1 MKISIIHPSRN
12 RAEKA
17 HQAILQWLAA
27 SSKKVEIQYILTLD
41 NDDNQ
46 LSEYMQWL
54 NKLESEST
62 QPNFTVS
69 HIRGVSDYIVAA
81 VNRGAKIAKG
91 DILIFMADDF
101 EAPSNWDL
109 DIVSVIF
116 DTIQNNKELSYRVG
130 DVTLGRN
137 AQKVALLVSDNCNT
151 AYNLLTLPIITKEF
165 YQEFGYFFHPE
176 FKSMWCDNFIYEQA
190 KRNGY
195 LVDARQIVFTHRH
208 YTNVNAEFRSEID
221 ETYIRSNNMYNE
233 GKVTFDKL
241 MALNNW
247 N

>member
-12 RAEKA
+12 RANKA

-27 SSKKVEIQYILTLD
+27 SSKKAEIQYILTLD
-41 NDDNQ
+41 NDDSQ
-46 LSEYMQWL
+46 LSEYMEWL

-62 QPNFTVS
+62 QPNFTVN

-81 VNRGAKIAKG
+81 VNRGAKIAEG
-91 DILIFMADDF
+91 DILVFMADDF
-101 EAPSNWDL
+101 EAPLNWDL
-109 DIVSVIF
+109 DIVKVIL
-116 DTIQNNKELSYRVG
+116 DTIQNRKEIPYRVN
-130 DVTLGRN
+130 DIVNLNN
-137 AQKVALLVSDNCNT
+137 AYKVALLVSDNCNT
-151 AYNLLTLPIITKEF
+151 ANNLLTLPIITKEF
-165 YQEFGYFFHPE
+165 YQENGYFFHPD

-195 LVDARQIVFTHRH
+195 LVDARQIIFTHRH

-233 GKVTFDKL
+233 GKVTFDNL

>member
-12 RAEKA
+12 RANKA

-27 SSKKVEIQYILTLD
+27 SSKKVEIQYILSLD
-41 NDDNQ
+41 NDDSQ
-46 LSEYMQWL
+46 LNEYMEWL
-54 NKLESEST
+54 DKLDHEST

-69 HIRGVSDYIVAA
+69 HIRGVSDYVVAA
-81 VNRGAKIAKG
+81 TNRAAKIAIG

-101 EAPSNWDL
+101 EAPLNWDL
-109 DIVSVIF
+109 DIVNVILK
-116 DTIQNNKELSYRVG
+116 TIEIKKALIYITNNIAQ
-130 DVTLGRN
+130 LGN
-137 AQKVALLVSDNCNT
+137 AKKVALLVSDNCNT

-165 YQEFGYFFHPE
+165 YQENGYFFHPE
-176 FKSMWCDNFIYEQA
+176 FKSMWCDNFIYEQS
-190 KRNGY
+190 KRKGY
-195 LVDARQIVFTHRH
+195 LVDARQIIFTHRH

-241 MALNNW
+241 MAENNW

>member
-1 MKISIIHPSRN
+1 MISIIHPSRN
-12 RAEKA
+12 RSEKA
-17 HQAILQWLAA
+17 HKAILQWLAA
-27 SSKKVEIQYILTLD
+27 SSKEVEIQYILSLD

-46 LSEYMQWL
+46 LNEYMDWL
-54 NKLESEST
+54 NKIESEST
-62 QPNFTVS
+62 QPNFTVT
-69 HIRGVSDYIVAA
+69 HIIGVSDYIVAA
-81 VNRGAKIAKG
+81 VNRAATIAIG

-101 EAPSNWDL
+101 EAPLNWDL
-109 DIVSVIF
+109 DATNIIF
-116 DTIQNNKELSYRVG
+116 DTIKNKKEISYRVS
-130 DVTLGRN
+130 DVTLCRN
-137 AQKVALLVSDNCNT
+137 AEKVALLVSDNCNT

-165 YQEFGYFFHPE
+165 YNENGYFFHPE

-195 LVDARQIVFTHRH
+195 LIDARHIIFIHRH
-208 YTNVNAEFRSEID
+208 YTNVNAEFRSDID
-221 ETYIRSNNMYNE
+221 ETYTRSNNMYNE